1 MGNANVCVRRLKVVQ
16 ILADKRVV
24 LIKGAV
30 PGVEGGTVVIKASIT
45 KWN

>member
-1 MGNANVCVRRLKVVQ
+1 MGNENVCVRHLKV
-16 ILADKRVV
+16 IKLDLEKRLA

-30 PGVEGGTVVIKASIT
+30 PGVEGGTVVINPSKI